1 MPSGRLVAY
10 PSFIAEM
17 ALPANRRKLEVSVQ
31 AGYATALVFALIL
44 VAADRA
50 GFVHAAWALYAI
62 VAFKLC
68 TNALAH
74 LSLRRERLLLESGG
88 LNVTA
93 DVLAMTA
100 AVYFTGGHASPLVA
114 MYAIEISVVAL
125 LTNLG
130 VTLIV
135 AFAAFLFYGAMISLV
150 YAGVLPVIQSPLATA
165 GGLTLGYVA
174 TDLALVAVL
183 LGVPTLHTAAILRI
197 LGEKERALEQRNRDL
212 VEAGKQKSQF
222 MANITHEL
230 RTPIHGISG
239 LCDLVESG
247 IYGPVN
253 EKQQEAQRTIKQ
265 SARSLLQLIDDLLE
279 LARADAGKQELTPTE
294 VDLGELLPT
303 VLATSRWMR
312 GTSAREISLDV
323 EEGLP
328 MIVSDRGKLNQIA
341 LNLLS
346 NAVKFTHEGGKIAVR
361 ARRAG
366 ASSVTIEV
374 EDDGIGISEDEI
386 ARVFEAFHQADGSAE
401 RQYGGVGLGLALVRR
416 LCALMGGEVAVKS
429 EKGRGSTF
437 TVTLP
442 LHVGDKAA

>member
-1 MPSGRLVAY
+1 MSSGRLAY
-10 PSFIAEM
+10 PSFVAEM
-17 ALPANRRKLEVSVQ
+17 ALPQNRRKLRVSVK

-44 VAADRA
+44 VAAHRA
-50 GFVHAAWALYAI
+50 GFVQAAWALYAI
-62 VAFKLC
+62 VGFKLC

-74 LSLRRERLLLESGG
+74 LSLRRERFLLEAGG

-93 DVLAMTA
+93 DLLAMTA

-135 AFAAFLFYGAMISLV
+135 AASAFVFYGTMISLI

-183 LGVPTLHTAAILRI
+183 LGVPTIHTAAILKI
-197 LGEKERALEQRNRDL
+197 LGEKERALEARNRDL
-212 VEAGKQKSQF
+212 IEAGREKSQF

-247 IYGPVN
+247 IYGPVSD
-253 EKQQEAQRTIKQ
+253 KQRQAQRTIKQ

-279 LARADAGKQELTPTE
+279 LARSDAGKQKLTPTE
-294 VDLGELLPT
+294 VDLRELLPT
-303 VLATSRWMR
+303 VVTTARWMQ
-312 GTSAREISLDV
+312 GTSERQITLDV
-323 EEGLP
+323 EDGLP
-328 MIVSDRGKLNQIA
+328 VIVSDRGKVNQIA

-346 NAVKFTHEGGKIAVR
+346 NAVKFTQEGGKIALR
-361 ARRAG
+361 ARQVDG
-366 ASSVTIEV
+366 AIALEV
-374 EDDGIGISEDEI
+374 EDDGIGISEAEL

-401 RQYGGVGLGLALVRR
+401 RQYGGAGLGLALVRR
-416 LCALMGGEVAVKS
+416 LCALLGGEVKVKS
-429 EKGRGSTF
+429 EPGKGSTF

-442 LHVGDKAA
+442 LQARDEAA